1 MTAFTLPRRRP
12 PRPRFRTRPFFVS
25 TGLLLAL
32 VALYTFVPS
41 LAGSGSGGSG
51 GGILRPPP
59 DLSSGHPGLLR
70 RDGEPAEDLECRLV
84 RYAEDKCAFVQ
95 ANCEDEA
102 AGLLPYITFYYCSMQ
117 HAQPVA
123 FVVLVV
129 WMGLLFTTIGIA
141 ASDFFS
147 VNLGTIASILGLS
160 ESLAGVTFLAF
171 GNGSPDVFSTF
182 AAMGSNSGSMAV
194 GELIG
199 AAGFITGV
207 VAGSMALVR
216 EFKVSRR
223 TFVRDICFFI
233 ASVAFAML
241 FLADGS
247 LVLWECCVMIGFY
260 VFYVL
265 TVVGWHWVS
274 SRRKK
279 RRARE
284 AASRG
289 HFYGATIGAL
299 GSSAVGDDDLAPYRD
314 DDDDAPPQPN
324 ENGEIDPHDEPE
336 PDDTAPVGG
345 RRERPPPDITAL
357 ERGPRIAIDSVE
369 SPGEADLT
377 FDAEAQDRLA
387 NEEEQD
393 RRNRHITAEMT
404 SSMRVNLPRGR
415 RRATATTPIRPS
427 LLGALEFRSV
437 LASLQRSGTMHLAP
451 IDRRRPT
458 NPRRPSISR
467 GHTVS
472 ALGGTQ
478 DVDGLGNAH
487 GYDNNMSHSSLL
499 PQDAYRQQGG
509 AARTA
514 DGRDRAL
521 SSGDRP
527 LGWADGPPQLG
538 PPLPRYTDAEDS
550 TAEGSAAGTVSPSL
564 GPGPGPSPA
573 GETARS
579 SAFASFASP
588 DAPGALSPLSPFQT
602 PLASPPTHA
611 VSSPIPQQYPPRAAP
626 GTGSALNLHIPSSP
640 QHGARLSPH
649 SSPALSP
656 FPGYSESPMPFSPL
670 PPSRT
675 PSFPLLQPDDHRA
688 DDGSSFPGLDDNA
701 NIHKPIKWWPY
712 NTLPAPHVIFNT
724 LFPSLVGW
732 REKTV
737 WDRFVSLI
745 SAPTVLLLIVTLPVV
760 EMDVPSEEDEDAE
773 EQFAQEYSDVLPEDG
788 NEGVQE
794 PLIDDSNDSSGTT
807 SEWQR
812 YRRSTLTNRPVP
824 MPAIAAIQDEAARLG
839 TDFISSTAVSLTSAG
854 ASDNIGSSS
863 SGSRSGTPPVAHVPV
878 IASTLPNPPAKPMDP
893 AHIDVVDRGNDSSG
907 PSKAG
912 TEAGGSGT
920 GGWNR
925 WLVAVQLVAG
935 PLFTVLVVWANMAE
949 ELERPQRSLTILVLA
964 SLVASAVMLV
974 LMLSTTTAQR
984 RPKYHSML
992 CFLGFVISVA
1002 WISTVAGEVVGVLK
1016 AFGVIVGIS
1025 EAILGLT
1032 IFAVGNSLGDLVAD
1046 ITVAR
1051 LGYPVMALAACFG
1064 GPMLNILLGVGIG
1077 GAWMTVKAARDR
1089 SDKHPDQPLHYE
1101 PYAIQVGSSLLV
1113 SAVTVLVT
1121 LVFLLVAVPAN
1132 RWVMSRK
1139 IGLALI
1145 GMWAVSTIIN
1155 VILEVVGAW

>member
-1 MTAFTLPRRRP
+1 MTVSTIPYRRR
-12 PRPRFRTRPFFVS
+12 RSRFQTRPFFIS
-25 TGLLLAL
+25 TALILAL
-32 VALYTFVPS
+32 VALYTLVPS
-41 LAGSGSGGSG
+41 LAGSSHVDS
-51 GGILRPPP
+51 
-59 DLSSGHPGLLR
+59 SSGRLGLLR
-70 RDGEPAEDLECRLV
+70 RDDEPEDLECRLV
-84 RYAEDKCAFVQ
+84 HYAEDKCAFVK

-102 AGLLPYITFYYCSMQ
+102 AGLLPYINFYYCSMQ
-117 HAQPVA
+117 HVQPVA
-123 FVVLVV
+123 FAILVV
-129 WMGLLFTTIGIA
+129 WLGLLFTTIGIA

-274 SRRKK
+274 TRRKK

-289 HFYGATIGAL
+289 HFYGATIGAM
-299 GSSAVGDDDLAPYRD
+299 GSSGVGDDDLAPYHD
-314 DDDDAPPQPN
+314 DDVAAQPN

-345 RRERPPPDITAL
+345 RRERPPPDISAL
-357 ERGPRIAIDSVE
+357 ERGPRIEVDSVE
-369 SPGEADLT
+369 SPGEADPT
-377 FDAEAQDRLA
+377 FDAEAQDQVVS
-387 NEEEQD
+387 EEEQD

-415 RRATATTPIRPS
+415 RRTTATTPIRPS

-451 IDRRRPT
+451 IDRRRMT
-458 NPRRPSISR
+458 NQHRPSLSR
-467 GHTVS
+467 GYSVS
-472 ALGGTQ
+472 ALGSSGTQ
-478 DVDGLGNAH
+478 DPNV
-487 GYDNNMSHSSLL
+487 YDSPRRSDDNMSRSSLL
-499 PQDAYRQQGG
+499 PQDAYRRGG
-509 AARTA
+509 SSRS

-527 LGWADGPPQLG
+527 FSWADGNPQLG
-538 PPLPRYTDAEDS
+538 PPLLRYSDAEEPTPGDIV
-550 TAEGSAAGTVSPSL
+550 AGTASPS
-564 GPGPGPSPA
+564 
-573 GETARS
+573 
-579 SAFASFASP
+579 
-588 DAPGALSPLSPFQT
+588 LSPLSAGGSAHTSAYASPDVLGAMSPVQT
-602 PLASPPTHA
+602 PLASPPTHPT
-611 VSSPIPQQYPPRAAP
+611 SSTRAIPGA
-626 GTGSALNLHIPSSP
+626 GNGLHLHIPSSP
-640 QHGARLSPH
+640 QQGARLSPQ

-656 FPGYSESPMPFSPL
+656 FPGYTESPMPFSPL

-675 PSFPLLQPDDHRA
+675 PSFPLLQPGDPPA

-701 NIHKPIKWWPY
+701 DIPKPISWWPY
-712 NTLPAPHVIFNT
+712 NTLPPPHIIANT
-724 LFPSLVGW
+724 LFPSLIGW
-732 REKTV
+732 REKTI
-737 WDRFVSLI
+737 WDKFVSLI
-745 SAPTVLLLIVTLPVV
+745 SAPTVLLLVVTLPVV
-760 EMDVPSEEDEDAE
+760 EMEIPCDDDEEE
-773 EQFAQEYSDVLPEDG
+773 EELAHEYGHHNVLAADG
-788 NEGVQE
+788 DDGVHE
-794 PLIDDSNDSSGTT
+794 PLIDGNHDSSSTT
-807 SEWQR
+807 SEWER
-812 YRRSTLTNRPVP
+812 YRRSTLTNRSVP
-824 MPAIAAIQDEAARLG
+824 MPGIAAIQDEAARLG
-839 TDFISSTAVSLTSAG
+839 TGSMSSVAVTLTSAD
-854 ASDNIGSSS
+854 ASG
-863 SGSRSGTPPVAHVPV
+863 SGTPAAHVPV
-878 IASTLPNPPAKPMDP
+878 IPLTLPNPPAKPMDP
-893 AHIDVVDRGNDSSG
+893 AHIDVVGRSSG
-907 PSKAG
+907 SSGASKAE
-912 TEAGGSGT
+912 TEAGAAN

-925 WLVAVQLVAG
+925 WLVSVQLVAG
-935 PLFTVLVVWANMAE
+935 PLFTVFVLWANMAE
-949 ELERPQRSLTILVLA
+949 DLERPRRDLVVMVLV

-974 LMLSTTTAQR
+974 LLLATTTAQR

-1089 SDKHPDQPLHYE
+1089 TDKHPDQPLHYE

-1121 LVFLLVAVPAN
+1121 LVFLLIAVPAN

-1145 GMWAVSTIIN
+1145 GMWVVSTVIN

>member
-1 MTAFTLPRRRP
+1 MTLPTIQRRRR
-12 PRPRFRTRPFFVS
+12 RPRFRTRPFFIS
-25 TGLLLAL
+25 TALILAL
-32 VALYTFVPS
+32 VSLYTFVPS
-41 LAGSGSGGSG
+41 LAG
-51 GGILRPPP
+51 IPRA
-59 DLSSGHPGLLR
+59 DSSTGHLGLVR
-70 RDGEPAEDLECRLV
+70 RDDAPEDLECRLV
-84 RYAEDKCAFVQ
+84 HYAEDKCAFVK

-102 AGLLPYITFYYCSMQ
+102 AGLLPYIEFYYCSMQ

-123 FVVLVV
+123 FAILVV
-129 WMGLLFTTIGIA
+129 WLGLLFTTIGIA

-289 HFYGATIGAL
+289 HFYGATIGAM
-299 GSSAVGDDDLAPYRD
+299 GSSGAADDDLAPYHD
-314 DDDDAPPQPN
+314 EVPAQPN

-345 RRERPPPDITAL
+345 RRERPPPDISAL
-357 ERGPRIAIDSVE
+357 ERGPRIEVDSVE
-369 SPGEADLT
+369 NPGEADLA
-377 FDAEAQDRLA
+377 FDAEAQDHEIS
-387 NEEEQD
+387 EEEQD

-415 RRATATTPIRPS
+415 RRTTATTPIRPS

-451 IDRRRPT
+451 IDRRRLSYQHP
-458 NPRRPSISR
+458 PGLSR
-467 GHTVS
+467 GYSVS
-472 ALGGTQ
+472 SLGGSGTQ
-478 DVDGLGNAH
+478 DPNGLENTRGSE
-487 GYDNNMSHSSLL
+487 DNMSRSSLL
-499 PQDAYRQQGG
+499 PQDGYRGV
-509 AARTA
+509 
-514 DGRDRAL
+514 DGRDRAF

-527 LGWADGPPQLG
+527 FSWADDAPQLG
-538 PPLPRYTDAEDS
+538 PPLLRYTDAEDP
-550 TAEGSAAGTVSPSL
+550 TPGDPAPGDSAAGTASSSL
-564 GPGPGPSPA
+564 GPSPL
-573 GETARS
+573 GG
-579 SAFASFASP
+579 SAHTSAFASP
-588 DAPGALSPLSPFQT
+588 DAAGAMSPTQT
-602 PLASPPTHA
+602 PLASPPTHPH
-611 VSSPIPQQYPPRAAP
+611 SSHSQQHPSRVPPGA
-626 GTGSALNLHIPSSP
+626 GSGLHLHIPASP
-640 QHGARLSPH
+640 QHGARLSPQL
-649 SSPALSP
+649 SPALSP
-656 FPGYSESPMPFSPL
+656 FPGYTESPMPFSSLPPSL

-675 PSFPLLQPDDHRA
+675 PSFPLLQPGDAPA
-688 DDGSSFPGLDDNA
+688 DDGSNFPGLDDNA
-701 NIHKPIKWWPY
+701 DIHKPIKWWPY
-712 NTLPAPHVIFNT
+712 NTLPAPHIIINT
-724 LFPSLVGW
+724 LFPSLIGW
-732 REKTV
+732 REKTI
-737 WDRFVSLI
+737 WDKFVSLI
-745 SAPTVLLLIVTLPVV
+745 SAPTVLLLVVTLPVV
-760 EMDVPSEEDEDAE
+760 EMDIPCDDDDEEELLAH
-773 EQFAQEYSDVLPEDG
+773 EYEDG
-788 NEGVQE
+788 DVPAADGDDGVHV
-794 PLIDDSNDSSGTT
+794 PLIDGSHDSSSTA

-824 MPAIAAIQDEAARLG
+824 LPAIAAIQDEAARLG
-839 TDFISSTAVSLTSAG
+839 TDTMSSAAVTLASAG
-854 ASDNIGSSS
+854 ASSS
-863 SGSRSGTPPVAHVPV
+863 SGTTPAAAHVPAV
-878 IASTLPNPPAKPMDP
+878 PSTLPNPPAKPMDP
-893 AHIDVVDRGNDSSG
+893 AHFDVVGRGGGSSG
-907 PSKAG
+907 PSKAE
-912 TEAGGSGT
+912 TEAGVT
-920 GGWNR
+920 NGGWNR
-925 WLVAVQLVAG
+925 WLVAVQVVAG
-935 PLFTVLVVWANMAE
+935 PLFTVFVVWANMAE
-949 ELERPQRSLTILVLA
+949 DLERPRRDLVVMVLA
-964 SLVASAVMLV
+964 SLVASCIMLAVL
-974 LMLSTTTAQR
+974 LSTTTAQR
-984 RPKYHSML
+984 RPDYHSSL

-1121 LVFLLVAVPAN
+1121 LVFLLIAVPAN

-1145 GMWAVSTIIN
+1145 GMWTVSTIIN
-1155 VILEVVGAW
+1155 VVLEVVGAW

>member
-1 MTAFTLPRRRP
+1 MFVPTDPRRRR
-12 PRPRFRTRPFFVS
+12 RPRFRTRPFFVS
-25 TGLLLAL
+25 TALILAL
-32 VALYTFVPS
+32 VAIHTLVPN
-41 LAGSGSGGSG
+41 LIGTTPMADAA
-51 GGILRPPP
+51 I
-59 DLSSGHPGLLR
+59 GLLR
-70 RDGEPAEDLECRLV
+70 RDGEPTEDLECRLV
-84 RYAEDKCAFVQ
+84 HQAEDKCAFVQ

-123 FVVLVV
+123 FMMLVI
-129 WMGLLFTTIGIA
+129 WLGLLFTTIGIA

-233 ASVAFAML
+233 ASVAFAMI

-289 HFYGATIGAL
+289 HFYGATVGAI
-299 GSSAVGDDDLAPYRD
+299 GSSGAGDDDLAPYHD
-314 DDDDAPPQPN
+314 NEVLPQPN

-345 RRERPPPDITAL
+345 RRERRPPDITAL
-357 ERGPRIAIDSVE
+357 ERGPRIEVDSVD
-369 SPGEADLT
+369 SPGEVDLA
-377 FDAEAQDRLA
+377 FDGEAQDRLIS
-387 NEEEQD
+387 EEEQD
-393 RRNRHITAEMT
+393 RRNLHITAEMT
-404 SSMRVNLPRGR
+404 SSMRVNRPRGR
-415 RRATATTPIRPS
+415 RRTTATTPIRPS

-437 LASLQRSGTMHLAP
+437 LASLQRSGTMHMAP
-451 IDRRRPT
+451 IDRRRMT
-458 NPRRPSISR
+458 NSHRPSLSR
-467 GHTVS
+467 GYSVS
-472 ALGGTQ
+472 AIGGNGAQ
-478 DVDGLGNAH
+478 DGGVRRSED
-487 GYDNNMSHSSLL
+487 NMSRSSLL
-499 PQDAYRQQGG
+499 PQDAYRRG
-509 AARTA
+509 ASHGA

-527 LGWADGPPQLG
+527 LSWADGNHDLG
-538 PPLPRYTDAEDS
+538 PPLLRYTDAEDS
-550 TAEGSAAGTVSPSL
+550 VPEDVAVGTTSPSL
-564 GPGPGPSPA
+564 DPSIA
-573 GETARS
+573 GGS
-579 SAFASFASP
+579 LNMSAFASP
-588 DAPGALSPLSPFQT
+588 DVVGTLSPTQT
-602 PLASPPTHA
+602 SLASPPTIPRQRPLRL
-611 VSSPIPQQYPPRAAP
+611 SP
-626 GTGSALNLHIPSSP
+626 GSGSGLHLDIPSSP
-640 QHGARLSPH
+640 QHGARQSPQ
-649 SSPALSP
+649 SSPSLSP
-656 FPGYSESPMPFSPL
+656 FPGYTESPLPFSPL

-675 PSFPLLQPDDHRA
+675 PSFPPGDLPA

-701 NIHKPIKWWPY
+701 ERSRPIMWWPY
-712 NTLPAPHVIFNT
+712 KTLPAPHIIFST
-724 LFPSLVGW
+724 LFPSLIGW
-732 REKTV
+732 REKTI
-737 WDRFVSLI
+737 WDKFVSLI
-745 SAPTVLLLIVTLPVV
+745 SAPTVLLLVVTLPVV
-760 EMDVPSEEDEDAE
+760 EMEIPCDDDDEEE
-773 EQFAQEYSDVLPEDG
+773 ELINDYGHDG
-788 NEGVQE
+788 LAGDGDGGVHE
-794 PLIDDSNDSSGTT
+794 PLINSHHESSSTT
-807 SEWQR
+807 PENEWQR
-812 YRRSTLTNRPVP
+812 YRRSTLTNRSVP
-824 MPAIAAIQDEAARLG
+824 LPAIAALQEEAANLSS
-839 TDFISSTAVSLTSAG
+839 DNISSTAVSITSA
-854 ASDNIGSSS
+854 
-863 SGSRSGTPPVAHVPV
+863 SGSGSGTPAAHVPV
-878 IASTLPNPPAKPMDP
+878 IASTLPNPPAKPRDP
-893 AHIDVVDRGNDSSG
+893 ANINIIGSGSGSSVES
-907 PSKAG
+907 SKAEA
-912 TEAGGSGT
+912 EAGSI

-925 WLVAVQLVAG
+925 WLVAVQLFAG
-935 PLFTVLVVWANMAE
+935 PLFTLFIVWANMAE
-949 ELERPQRSLTILVLA
+949 DLERPRRDLVVMMIS
-964 SLVASAVMLV
+964 SLVASCLMLT
-974 LMLSTTTAQR
+974 LLLSTTTAQR
-984 RPKYHSML
+984 RPKYHSLL

-1121 LVFLLVAVPAN
+1121 LVFLLIAVPAN
-1132 RWVMSRK
+1132 RWVMSRT

-1145 GMWAVSTIIN
+1145 GMWTVSTILN
-1155 VILEVVGAW
+1155 VILEITGAW